1 MREYYMSSRLAI
13 KTATHVWKEKIYPIK
28 EKKEEVGNRSLEKVN
43 LQFAYSFSIVL
54 SAWTAIQGM
63 VVGGNECR
71 GKHWMNIG
79 TQSFVTSHDLMKD
92 F

>member
-28 EKKEEVGNRSLEKVN
+28 EKKEGGWEQKLREGKLNN
-43 LQFAYSFSIVL
+43 FAYSFSIVL

-71 GKHWMNIG
+71 GNTEW
-79 TQSFVTSHDLMKD
+79 T
-92 F
+92 